1 MKLKQTIIGLLI
13 FLGLL
18 TTLASTT
25 YADETTNTSTFS
37 INAKAAIA
45 VDAQSGKI
53 FYSQDATTPL
63 PIASITKII
72 SLLVVEDQIKAGK
85 LSLQDTVTIS
95 PEIAA
100 ISVHPDL
107 SNVPLIAGQSYSVEE
122 LIHASLIQSANAAV
136 MALAE
141 KVAGSQDKF
150 VDMMK
155 TTLNQLG
162 ITDAKI
168 VNVSGLNNSY
178 LGTLIYPGSSSE
190 DENELSAQDVA
201 IVARHLINTYPEILQ
216 ISQTT
221 QETFGANTASPTVM
235 TNWNRML
242 PGFSDEKT
250 GVDGLKTGT
259 TDLAGACFVGTIT
272 QDSRR
277 VITVVLH
284 ANDHP
289 NNSSARF
296 IETSKLMDY
305 ALSQWQYV
313 EVLPANHT
321 LPNLKQIKVLDGKTL
336 TMPVTNQ
343 KPLYLWVQTGTDV
356 KTIKYNYQLSGKSI
370 EHKQLLAPAKKGVV
384 IGQIIPNNPADPYGY
399 LTKELQKATYGKIIT
414 TQKVEKANLF
424 VIWGRKV
431 KDFITNIF

>member
-1 MKLKQTIIGLLI
+1 MKLKQTIIGLII

-272 QDSRR
+272 QDNRR

-356 KTIKYNYQLSGKSI
+356 KNIKYNYQLSGKSI

>member
-272 QDSRR
+272 QDNRR

-356 KTIKYNYQLSGKSI
+356 KNIKYNYQLSGKSI

>member
-1 MKLKQTIIGLLI
+1 MKLKQTIIGLII

-356 KTIKYNYQLSGKSI
+356 KNIKYNYQLSGKSI

>member
-1 MKLKQTIIGLLI
+1 MKLKQTFIGLLI

-72 SLLVVEDQIKAGK
+72 SLLVVKDEIKAGK

-221 QETFGANTASPTVM
+221 QETFGANTSSPTVM

-242 PGFSDEKT
+242 PGFSDQKT

-272 QDSRR
+272 QDNRR

-356 KTIKYNYQLSGKSI
+356 KNIKYNYQLSGKSI

>member
-272 QDSRR
+272 QDNRR

>member
-1 MKLKQTIIGLLI
+1 MKLKQTIIGLII

-272 QDSRR
+272 QDNRR

-399 LTKELQKATYGKIIT
+399 LTKDLQKATYGKIIT
-414 TQKVEKANLF
+414 TQKAEKANLF

>member
-1 MKLKQTIIGLLI
+1 MKFKQKLIFILLIVVGLFIGLAG
-13 FLGLL
+13 FV
-18 TTLASTT
+18 S
-25 YADETTNTSTFS
+25 ADDNTTNQFS

-63 PIASITKII
+63 PIASISKII
-72 SLLVVEDQIKAGK
+72 SLLVIEDQLKAGK

-107 SNVPLIAGQSYSVEE
+107 SNVALTAGQSYTVEE
-122 LIHASLIQSANAAV
+122 LIHASLIQSANAAI

-155 TTLNQLG
+155 ETLNNLG
-162 ITDAKI
+162 IHDAKI

-178 LGTLIYPGSSSE
+178 LGDMIYPGSSAE

-201 IVARHLINTYPEILQ
+201 IVARHLINTYPDILQ
-216 ISQTT
+216 ISQIT
-221 QETFGANTASPTVM
+221 QETFGANTATPTVM

-242 PGFSDEKT
+242 PGFSDEKS

-272 QDSRR
+272 KDNRR

-305 ALSQWQYV
+305 ALEQWQYV
-313 EVLPANHT
+313 EVLPKNQA
-321 LPNLKQIKVLDGKTL
+321 LPNLKQINVIDGKEQK
-336 TMPVTNQ
+336 VTVANQ
-343 KPLYLWVQTGTDV
+343 EPIALWVQNGTDL
-356 KTIKYNYQLSGKSI
+356 KNIQYSYQLSGKAISNQ
-370 EHKQLLAPAKKGVV
+370 QLIAPAASGTIV
-384 IGQIIPNNPADPYGY
+384 GQIIPKNPTDSYGY
-399 LTKELQKATYGKIIT
+399 LTKDLEKATYGKIIT
-414 TQKVEKANLF
+414 TQKVEKANFL
-424 VIWGRKV
+424 VIFGRKV
-431 KDFITNIF
+431 KAFFTNLF